1 MATLTRTALTV
12 NAAIG
17 ILCTIAAGAMI
28 QLMLTRPERIA
39 TAVAQHEYGTIV
51 AAVMS
56 QLAGWLHALL
66 RFL

>member
-1 MATLTRTALTV
+1 MATLTRTALQL

-17 ILCTIAAGAMI
+17 ILCTIAAGAMM

-51 AAVMS
+51 TAVAS